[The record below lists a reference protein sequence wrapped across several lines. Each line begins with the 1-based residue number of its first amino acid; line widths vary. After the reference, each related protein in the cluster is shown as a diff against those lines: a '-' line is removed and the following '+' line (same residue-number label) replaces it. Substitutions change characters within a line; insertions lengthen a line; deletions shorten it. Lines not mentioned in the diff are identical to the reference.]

1 MVELISEPKVGL
13 AFTYGRKSLPAALR
27 EHWWIY
33 CIIALV
39 GALLTA
45 QSATSTSF
53 KTSGVDALA
62 IFPALAVAT
71 RLATPEFRLTA
82 RIFSRLLGFYFLF
95 VVCCAAV
102 VVAVIFTAKII
113 PIVALVLFP
122 MFVTGFWLAVKIS
135 LVAPFYALRNGQ
147 EAFFDAVRE
156 SMDFVSMDIWWT
168 VVGLTICIGLCCM
181 LIPGILAD
189 AIFLNFRES
198 GTFGAAFIAA
208 LVAFSGSIP
217 CYVWTEISLV
227 ALATTAKPRY
237 SAPEVL
243 PAL

>member
-95 VVCCAAV
+95 VEVVHRPPAV
-102 VVAVIFTAKII
+102 LMAPRSHNIDRFRN
-113 PIVALVLFP
+113 ALVRFH
-122 MFVTGFWLAVKIS
+122 TGAAQIVQAAQHIVMPKRWKCKTHPGAVDNLAVRQS
-135 LVAPFYALRNGQ
+135 SEHTPFEQ
-147 EAFFDAVRE
+147 IFVR
-156 SMDFVSMDIWWT
+156 
-168 VVGLTICIGLCCM
+168 L
-181 LIPGILAD
+181 
-189 AIFLNFRES
+189 
-198 GTFGAAFIAA
+198 
-208 LVAFSGSIP
+208 
-217 CYVWTEISLV
+217 
-227 ALATTAKPRY
+227 
-237 SAPEVL
+237 
-243 PAL
+243 